1 MPRLSLPP
9 TTAFPLRLSRAP
21 SNATPDLPHPQRT
34 IVTTDVF
41 PYSLTRLRMIMEPEN
56 GNPLEVEGVLNPASG
71 RGPDGELYLLPR
83 MVAAGNVSRVGIAKV
98 VIENGEPVDVQRQ
111 GVVLEPANRWEQG
124 AMSAGTEDPRIT
136 WVPRL
141 GLHLMTYVAYGPMG
155 PRTAIAVSAD
165 LREWRRLG
173 PMLFSYDPNLDID
186 LNLYSNKDTVFFP
199 EVVPDPDGVPSY
211 ALLHR
216 PTWDLELIR
225 TGAGQWPPA
234 SARDERPAIWISY
247 VPAAAVEA
255 EITALCVQGKN
266 RELANSVYDYES
278 LKIGAGPAP
287 IRVPEGWL
295 LIHHGVAGHISDP
308 WSIHNDVTY
317 TAGAMILDAR
327 DPSRV
332 LRRTEQPLLAPEH
345 EHERIG
351 TVGNVVFPTAIE
363 EVDGQLFV
371 FYGMAD
377 AKIGVAR
384 LDRTG
389 A

>member
-1 MPRLSLPP
+1 MTS
-9 TTAFPLRLSRAP
+9 
-21 SNATPDLPHPQRT
+21 
-34 IVTTDVF
+34 DVF
-41 PYSLTRLRMIMEPEN
+41 PYSLTRLRTLMEPEP

-83 MVAAGNVSRVGIAKV
+83 LVAHGNVSRVGLARV
-98 VIENGEPVDVQRQ
+98 LVEDGEPVGVERQ
-111 GVVLEPANRWEQG
+111 GIVLEPSNRWEQG
-124 AMSAGTEDPRIT
+124 ALSSGTEDPRST
-136 WVPRL
+136 WVPSL

-155 PRTAIAVSAD
+155 PRTALAVSTD
-165 LREWRRLG
+165 LRDWRRLG
-173 PMLFSYDPNLDID
+173 PVLFSHDPSIDVD
-186 LNLYSNKDTVFFP
+186 LNLYSNKDAVFFP

-216 PTWDLELIR
+216 PTWDLGLIR
-225 TGAGQWPPA
+225 PGAGQWPPT
-234 SARDERPAIWISY
+234 SSHDDRPAIWISY
-247 VPAAAVEA
+247 VRADLVQDDLA
-255 EITALCVQGKN
+255 ALCVQSKA
-266 RELANSVYDYES
+266 RELAHPVFDYES

-295 LIHHGVAGHISDP
+295 LIHHGVTGRITDP
-308 WSIHNDVTY
+308 WSIHNEVRY
-317 TAGAMILDAR
+317 TAGAMILDAH

-332 LRRTEQPLLAPEH
+332 LSRTEQPLLEPET

-351 TVGNVVFPTAIE
+351 TVGDVVFPTAVE

-384 LDRTG
+384 LDRTV